1 MLRGGPAGAVRL
13 RKVSVQRTPDTPPG
27 TTRNEFGTRIMQ
39 WGTGDAAARQRIG
52 SLTREEL
59 ERGGVTREMAEQW
72 RDFYRAEMRR
82 NQANPSAAGRAELM
96 QRAVELLSGGQP
108 T

>member
-1 MLRGGPAGAVRL
+1 M
-13 RKVSVQRTPDTPPG
+13 K
-27 TTRNEFGTRIMQ
+27 

-59 ERGGVTREMAEQW
+59 ERAGVTRELAEQW

-82 NQANPSAAGRAELM
+82 NQANPSAAG
-96 QRAVELLSGGQP
+96 
-108 T
+108 